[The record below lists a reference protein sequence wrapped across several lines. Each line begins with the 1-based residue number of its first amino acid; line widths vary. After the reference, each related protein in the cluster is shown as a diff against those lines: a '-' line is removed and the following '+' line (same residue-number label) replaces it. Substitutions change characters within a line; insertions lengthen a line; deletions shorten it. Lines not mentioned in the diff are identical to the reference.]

1 MLRRCLLL
9 CAGVLACAAAP
20 AAAQD
25 TTTAIRPGMTEADV
39 RARWGEPLAVR
50 RVNDWT
56 YLFYANDRRDY
67 GYDDVV
73 MLQGGQV
80 MDAVLRAPEHVYLG
94 RSSSPPDRLPEFTR
108 PNAPQPSDGPGA
120 VTGVRVTPPT
130 TPPPTPRPED

>member
-9 CAGVLACAAAP
+9 CAGVLAFAAAP

-25 TTTAIRPGMTEADV
+25 TTNAVRPGMTEADV

-56 YLFYANDRRDY
+56 YLFYANGQPQYR
-67 GYDDVV
+67 YDDVV

-80 MDAVLRAPEHVYLG
+80 MDAVVRAPEHVYLG
-94 RSSSPPDRLPEFTR
+94 QSSSPPDRLPEFTPPR
-108 PNAPQPSDGPGA
+108 QPQPSDGQGA
-120 VTGVRVTPPT
+120 VTGVRVNAPT
-130 TPPPTPRPED
+130 TPTAPPQPEA

>member
-1 MLRRCLLL
+1 MLRRCLLW
-9 CAGVLACAAAP
+9 CAGVLAFAAAP

-56 YLFYANDRRDY
+56 YMFYANGQRQYR
-67 GYDDVV
+67 YDDVV

-80 MDAVLRAPEHVYLG
+80 MDAVVRAPEHVYLG
-94 RSSSPPDRLPEFTR
+94 QSSSPPDRLPEFTPPR
-108 PNAPQPSDGPGA
+108 QPQPSDGQGA
-120 VTGVRVTPPT
+120 VTGVRVNAPT
-130 TPPPTPRPED
+130 TPTAPPQPEA

>member
-9 CAGVLACAAAP
+9 CAGVLAFGAPP

-25 TTTAIRPGMTEADV
+25 TTTAVRPGMTEADV
-39 RARWGEPLAVR
+39 RTRWGEPLAVR

-56 YLFYANDRRDY
+56 FMFYANGQRHY

-80 MDAVLRAPEHVYLG
+80 MDAVVRAPEHVYLG
-94 RSSSPPDRLPEFTR
+94 QSSSPPDRLPQFTPPR
-108 PNAPQPSDGPGA
+108 PPRPSDGPGA
-120 VTGVRVTPPT
+120 VTGVRVNAPTNPPA
-130 TPPPTPRPED
+130 PPQPEA

>member
-9 CAGVLACAAAP
+9 CTGALALAAAP

-39 RARWGEPLAVR
+39 RTRWGEPLAVR

-56 YLFYANDRRDY
+56 YLFYTNGQRHY

-94 RSSSPPDRLPEFTR
+94 RSSSPPDRLPEFSPPR
-108 PNAPQPSDGPGA
+108 QSPPSGAPGA
-120 VTGVRVTPPT
+120 VTGVRVTPPQ
-130 TPPPTPRPED
+130 PED

>member
-1 MLRRCLLL
+1 MLRRCLLV

-56 YLFYANDRRDY
+56 YMFYANGQRHY

-80 MDAVLRAPEHVYLG
+80 MDAVVRGAGHVYLG
-94 RSSSPPDRLPEFTR
+94 QSSSPPDRLPEFT
-108 PNAPQPSDGPGA
+108 PPSQAPPSAKAAA
-120 VTGVRVTPPT
+120 VTGVRVNAPATPPA
-130 TPPPTPRPED
+130 PPSPED

>member
-56 YLFYANDRRDY
+56 YMFYANGQRHY

-80 MDAVLRAPEHVYLG
+80 MDAVVRAPEHVYLG
-94 RSSSPPDRLPEFTR
+94 KSSSPPDRLPEFT
-108 PNAPQPSDGPGA
+108 APRQSPPSGGPGA
-120 VTGVRVTPPT
+120 VTGVRVTPPA
-130 TPPPTPRPED
+130 PPSPED

>member
-9 CAGVLACAAAP
+9 CAGVLAFAAAP

-25 TTTAIRPGMTEADV
+25 TATAVRPGMSEADV

-56 YLFYANDRRDY
+56 YLFYANGERHF

-80 MDAVLRAPEHVYLG
+80 MDAIVRAPEHLYLG
-94 RSSSPPDRLPEFTR
+94 TSSSPPDRLPAYT
-108 PNAPQPSDGPGA
+108 APRQPGMSDAPAA
-120 VTGVRVTPPT
+120 VTGVRVNAPATMT
-130 TPPPTPRPED
+130 APPPPEA

>member
-9 CAGVLACAAAP
+9 CAGVLALAAAP

-25 TTTAIRPGMTEADV
+25 TATAVRPGMSEADV

-56 YLFYANDRRDY
+56 YLFYANGERHF

-80 MDAVLRAPEHVYLG
+80 MDAVVRAPEHLYLG
-94 RSSSPPDRLPEFTR
+94 TSSSPPDRLPAYT
-108 PNAPQPSDGPGA
+108 APRRTGTSDAPAA
-120 VTGVRVTPPT
+120 VTGVRVNAPAPT
-130 TPPPTPRPED
+130 TAPPPPEA

>member
-9 CAGVLACAAAP
+9 CTGVFALAAAP

-25 TTTAIRPGMTEADV
+25 STTAIRPGMSEADV
-39 RARWGEPLAVR
+39 RTRWGEPLAVR

-56 YLFYANDRRDY
+56 YMFYPNDERQY

-94 RSSSPPDRLPEFTR
+94 RSSSPPDRLPEFTPPR
-108 PNAPQPSDGPGA
+108 QSPLPGGPGA
-120 VTGVRVTPPT
+120 VTGVRVTPPQ
-130 TPPPTPRPED
+130 PED